1 MKAKLFFFVALPII
15 LLWMFVLWMI
25 LPSGST
31 LFLAIFLLGALIF
44 AWGFK
49 VYRELRILEDTPLI
63 PVRSVSMG
71 LSRLKGKATG
81 EDRLTS
87 PMTNQP
93 CYYYR
98 VQVQEWERIG
108 NNAGWNT
115 YKSKTEA
122 RRFYLDDGS
131 GRVLVDPQGANLDV
145 EYTFHAE
152 IGPRTKNTRYVNP
165 SLGAPGL
172 AEAEL
177 RALIAINPKLRT
189 AYLQSND
196 GPLVRPPDLTPEMVA
211 RLNPRE
217 SFRLTEH
224 CLLADRECTV
234 LGTCVENPSPK
245 DEQDRNLITKG
256 STEKTFLITTKA
268 ELQEEK
274 KLRRSAMLRV
284 LLGAGIMVAVTAFAV
299 AVAH

>member
-1 MKAKLFFFVALPII
+1 MKVKLLFFLALPII
-15 LLWMFVLWMI
+15 LLWMFVLWLF

-44 AWGFK
+44 LRGFK

-81 EDRLTS
+81 EDRLAS
-87 PMTNQP
+87 PLTNQP

-98 VQVQEWERIG
+98 VYVEQWEKVGDR
-108 NNAGWNT
+108 AGWT
-115 YKSKTEA
+115 GYKAKTEA
-122 RRFYLDDGS
+122 RRFYLDDGT
-131 GRVLVDPQGANLDV
+131 GKALVDPQGAELDV

-177 RALIAINPKLRT
+177 RALVAINPKLRT
-189 AYLQSND
+189 GLTQSND

-245 DEQDRNLITKG
+245 DEHDRNLITKG
-256 STEKTFLITTKA
+256 LNERTFLITTNA

-274 KLRRSAMLRV
+274 KLRRSAVLRV

-299 AVAH
+299 GVAH